1 MPLLLMAPINR
12 GNTRRTRSIAFL
24 VLVMVFACTLSSCH
38 ARGGEPY
45 CIGPILA
52 CSEPSCMEECNLIDK
67 GLHSFYC
74 NHLGQCCC
82 WPL

>member
-1 MPLLLMAPINR
+1 MAPVNR
-12 GNTRRTRSIAFL
+12 GNTRRSRSIVFL
-24 VLVMVFACTLSSCH
+24 VLVMVFACTMSSFH

-45 CIGPILA
+45 CINSPLG

-74 NHLGQCCC
+74 NHIGQCCC